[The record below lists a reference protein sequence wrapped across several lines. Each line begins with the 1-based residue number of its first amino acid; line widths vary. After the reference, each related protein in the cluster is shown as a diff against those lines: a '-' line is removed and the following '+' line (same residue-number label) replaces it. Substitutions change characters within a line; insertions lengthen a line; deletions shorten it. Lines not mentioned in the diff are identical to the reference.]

1 MCVSLLF
8 SSDSLLYAIIFLW
21 WGCCI
26 FPSYI
31 IYSYIYYSYIFI
43 YIFLSLND
51 TPIHKQQTLS
61 GDCPNEKDIC
71 GIGFR
76 RHTTGIEQR
85 GIIIIYEIGHLETC
99 IHSVCRRVFTPAR
112 QNHFLRKLVP
122 KIFFHFSK
130 QRKTKQKNYGH
141 TSCNR
146 LQQSNNTHGTTMI
159 NI

>member
-1 MCVSLLF
+1 M
-8 SSDSLLYAIIFLW
+8 
-21 WGCCI
+21 
-26 FPSYI
+26 
-31 IYSYIYYSYIFI
+31 
-43 YIFLSLND
+43 
-51 TPIHKQQTLS
+51 IHTQQTLS

-130 QRKTKQKNYGH
+130 QEKKKLWTYLLQPPATIKQYTWNNNDQYRIIIHPKNNIRTY
-141 TSCNR
+141 S
-146 LQQSNNTHGTTMI
+146 LWSEILTTLCGI
-159 NI
+159 